1 MGLGTACKTTRLTSA
16 GNIKASGGIL
26 YWLIATNPS
35 SSIRHFTLHN
45 ATSGTSGEVHKFR
58 IPVESTKVFSFD
70 PPISMGTGIRIGAIE
85 HNETVITGGY
95 GGD

>member
-1 MGLGTACKTTRLTSA
+1 MGLGTACPTTRLTAA

-35 SSIRHFTLHN
+35 SSIRHFTLHDDN
-45 ATSGTSGEVHKFR
+45 DGTDDEVHKFY
-58 IPVESTKVFSFD
+58 IPRESTKVFSFD

-95 GGD
+95 N